1 MIDIQTGNIVK
12 ICGVMDTHAAHAA
25 ASAGAD
31 LLGFI
36 LAQGRRE
43 VAPGFVRS
51 VRSSFVD
58 GIEEL
63 PPIVG
68 VMVNPDAAT
77 VARLFEEAGLDYL
90 QLSGDESPDLLDDLD
105 VPVIKT
111 IHVAA
116 GMTMKELVRVV
127 DPWFDHQRPVI
138 AIHIDAKLQ
147 GIYGGSGV
155 QADWTVASQLAE
167 RYPSI
172 LAGGLKPGNVF
183 EGIQSVAPR
192 GVDVSSGVEIDGQK
206 DATLIEAF
214 VVRARQ
220 GFAPVSE
227 DDYDAF

>member
-12 ICGVMDTHAAHAA
+12 ICGLMDMQNAHAA
-25 ASAGAD
+25 ANAGAD

-36 LAQGRRE
+36 LTESRRE
-43 VAPGFVRS
+43 VAPEFVRS

-68 VMVNPDAAT
+68 VTVNPDSGAA
-77 VARLFEEAGLDYL
+77 ARLFEEAELDVL
-90 QLSGDESPDLLDDLD
+90 QLSGDESPELLDALD

-116 GMTMKELVRVV
+116 GMTMEELVPVV
-127 DPWFDHQRPVI
+127 DPWFDHQRPVV
-138 AIHIDAKLQ
+138 AILIDAKLP
-147 GIYGGSGV
+147 GVYGGSGA
-155 QADWTVASQLAE
+155 QSDWTVASQLAE

-227 DDYDAF
+227 DVYGAF